1 MIQQKLDRRIES
13 EADMSNLMAL
23 ENQLKVEFEILKS
36 LKKKKKNYQFI
47 PMSGVIKD
55 LKYLNN
61 GQWLNTQE
69 KLFSIVQINDT
80 KVVASGE
87 IQNSENVIGE
97 DKIKLD
103 YFERAK
109 SEDFDLKTIRWLRGN
124 LNVVKEAGANVLS
137 INFTSINP
145 ELSKLIANSISEEY
159 LDYQRI
165 SKESADYTLLN
176 AIRKIDELREKQD
189 NLSSKILEFE
199 SANDIYDSKVENL
212 ELDLREL
219 KMKLKI

>member
-1 MIQQKLDRRIES
+1 MDKLGDNISGYFVPKNNEQGEFNS
-13 EADMSNLMAL
+13 E
-23 ENQLKVEFEILKS
+23 F
-36 LKKKKKNYQFI
+36 
-47 PMSGVIKD
+47 P
-55 LKYLNN
+55 NN
-61 GQWLNTQE
+61 
-69 KLFSIVQINDT
+69 S
-80 KVVASGE
+80 AE

-124 LNVVKEAGANVLS
+124 LNVVKETGANVLS

-165 SKESADYTLLN
+165 SKESAGLYSTEYYQE
-176 AIRKIDELREKQD
+176 KIDELREKQD

-212 ELDLREL
+212 ELDLREIEDEIKDL
-219 KMKLKI
+219 DDEKNELLKIYTSKHPKVITLISKIKTNTKN